1 MIGLAHVY
9 VAGGVFFA
17 AIAWFSGR
25 DRSNPHRLRAAAF
38 WGLLALSF
46 LAGDRLGDLG
56 NGWLVVGLVVLATLG
71 LGRSGQTTS
80 TAEERRAGALRHG
93 DRLFAVALV
102 MPATAFAGTLV
113 AKQTRWGARLIE
125 PAQATLV
132 SLALGVV
139 LALVVAQVWLRP
151 DFRVPGGDGKLRP
164 QHLVPLREGRR
175 LLDAVG
181 WAAILPQML
190 ASLGIVF
197 LMSGVG
203 TQVGHLFA
211 EHLALGSRLAAV
223 TAYCVGMALFTVL
236 MGNAFA
242 AFPVMTAAVGLPVV
256 VERFGGSPAVVCA
269 IGMLSGFCG
278 TLMTPMAANFN
289 IVPANLLELPDRDAP
304 FNAVIR
310 AQIPTAVPLLG
321 VNVLLMGWLA
331 FR

>member
-17 AIAWFSGR
+17 ATAWFSGR
-25 DRSNPHRLRAAAF
+25 DGSNPHRFRAATF
-38 WGLLALSF
+38 WALLALSF

-56 NGWLVVGLVVLATLG
+56 NGLLVVGLVVLATLG
-71 LGRSGQTTS
+71 LGRSRQSTS
-80 TAEERRAGALRHG
+80 TPEERRAGAQRHG

-102 MPATAFAGTLV
+102 IPASAFAGTFV
-113 AKQTRWGARLIE
+113 AKQTRWGARLID
-125 PAQATLV
+125 PTQATLV
-132 SLALGVV
+132 SLVLGVV
-139 LALVVAQVWLRP
+139 LALVVAQLWLRP
-151 DFRVPGGDGKLRP
+151 DFRVPGSEGKLRP

-175 LLDAVG
+175 LLEAVG

-197 LMSGVG
+197 LASGLG
-203 TQVGHLFA
+203 TQVGHVFS
-211 EHLALGSRLAAV
+211 EHLALNSRLAAV
-223 TAYCVGMALFTVL
+223 AAYCVGMALFTVL

-256 VERFGGSPAVVCA
+256 VHRFGGAPAVVSA

-310 AQIPTAVPLLG
+310 AQVPTAVPLLA
-321 VNVLLMGWLA
+321 VNVLLMWWLA